1 MFIFIRRHCLGWRG
15 GLTLSVCVVR
25 CFCATIPLPTLT
37 STSISPHAFVW
48 LDLRMPRLS
57 QAATNAAS
65 AESQQ
70 EVVMAAEGIENYE
83 LPKALV
89 TRIAKSSVSLL

>member
-1 MFIFIRRHCLGWRG
+1 
-15 GLTLSVCVVR
+15 
-25 CFCATIPLPTLT
+25 
-37 STSISPHAFVW
+37 
-48 LDLRMPRLS
+48 MPRLS

-89 TRIAKSSVSLL
+89 TRIAKSAVSVLYFELFNVLKSYS

>member
-1 MFIFIRRHCLGWRG
+1 
-15 GLTLSVCVVR
+15 
-25 CFCATIPLPTLT
+25 
-37 STSISPHAFVW
+37 
-48 LDLRMPRLS
+48 MPRLS

-89 TRIAKSSVSLL
+89 TRIAKSAVSPLTFESVDIIDFS